1 MKQLASVKRQLT
13 GFTLAELLVVVAI
26 MGIVL
31 ATFLPS
37 LVNQIRLQNLKQAQ
51 QSITQG
57 IRQARLL
64 ASANSSAYATVTI
77 QFFTSADAT
86 LPNRYRICDTVP
98 GTAPSCT
105 GANWSPGT
113 VTGGIARI
121 AQEVAMPSGINISQV
136 FPTATPYFSCDFRGN
151 VRSALGTVVVGVAN
165 LPSGS
170 DPTIGPA
177 LTAGTTISTALT
189 GCPATGTLEDC
200 IADPAIGANYKAV
213 VLSTILGKL
222 RPIP

>member
-1 MKQLASVKRQLT
+1 MKQLACAKRQLA

-26 MGIVL
+26 AGIVV
-31 ATFLPS
+31 AVFLPS

-51 QSITQG
+51 QSIIQG
-57 IRQARLL
+57 IRQARAL
-64 ASANSSAYATVTI
+64 ATGNSSAYATVTI
-77 QFFTSADAT
+77 QFFDSTDAT

-98 GTAPSCT
+98 GTTSTCT

-121 AQEVAMPSGINISQV
+121 AQEVAMPSGVNISKAYPV
-136 FPTATPYFSCDFRGN
+136 ATPYFSFDFRGN

-165 LPSGS
+165 LSAGS

-177 LTAGTTISTALT
+177 LTAGTTISTAVS

-213 VLSTILGKL
+213 VLSTVLGKL